1 MQTGDSSVMESTD
14 GQKPESSDADS
25 SFSEAGDGS
34 KQAKPNDLKTRL
46 AESTLASDVA
56 SSHDE
61 ICSEQLGQDKKSK
74 FKVPK
79 VPDETPIEEVV
90 EVDDSTQES
99 DDSIVCL
106 GDDTKTAG
114 RKERANRR
122 KSDKTEVRSKDLEKA
137 SAMDQKVNVEGT
149 EKDDI
154 QCSQSSQERSLRS
167 RTVKGNVSQNVNDPI
182 EIPFESSAKEKTTE
196 KKKSV
201 SKEENM
207 EVSDDDIPLN
217 KLKPENGI
225 EDAKVAVSPGGP
237 KSDDDAPLSLY
248 LSKSQSSD
256 ADKSSQEAPKEQ
268 SKSQSLSDA
277 DKSSQE
283 APKEQN
289 TDLESVDVVD
299 VAPPQSC
306 ADMFVDSQQAEE
318 SNKDAEDKTN
328 GTSDT
333 SADVDDKES
342 SQGQKAKKGMGR
354 NVQFVKTGKGRRGR
368 LSLESRKRKSPG
380 TSPKGSFK
388 LRSRLGL
395 KGRRPSSPIVAI
407 SPLSK
412 ANKAL
417 VEKQLSQIMNKENE
431 SEAAAEGESSKVEV
445 VDLKSEKSSQETS
458 SVENQDGDS
467 KSSDKKQ
474 MGTLHSLNKGVS
486 KSPPKKGRP
495 FDTPET
501 PTSASKFTS
510 RSQYILERS
519 RRICLAKASPS
530 PLSGRK
536 LLVPKKSPRG
546 ILKRSPTTKS
556 PDKNGSNGPLAA
568 IHGSPQ
574 PSKLPSHSDSPPTF
588 RPIQIPKIYSPSASP
603 SAGILK
609 RRRLSGDTPTESP
622 SPPNKVCEYLLIYF
636 DKNNNTSPV
645 RKLGLCNSSHINGIF
660 CALKVYIWRK
670 RFSHLKNLLKFE
682 S

>member
-1 MQTGDSSVMESTD
+1 MESTD

-34 KQAKPNDLKTRL
+34 KTQVKPNDLKTRL
-46 AESTLASDVA
+46 AESTLASEIA
-56 SSHDE
+56 SSQE
-61 ICSEQLGQDKKSK
+61 FCSEQQGQGKKSK

-79 VPDETPIEEVV
+79 VPDETPAEEVI

-106 GDDTKTAG
+106 GDDTKTTG
-114 RKERANRR
+114 RKERAKRK
-122 KSDKTEVRSKDLEKA
+122 KSDKTEGRSKELEKA
-137 SAMDQKVNVEGT
+137 PAMEQKVDFEGT
-149 EKDDI
+149 QKDDN

-167 RTVKGNVSQNVNDPI
+167 RTVKVDTIQDVSDPNGIPI
-182 EIPFESSAKEKTTE
+182 ESSTKEKTTE
-196 KKKSV
+196 KKKSAA
-201 SKEENM
+201 KEKEM
-207 EVSDDDIPLN
+207 EESDDDIPLT
-217 KLKPENGI
+217 KLKPEKDVENA
-225 EDAKVAVSPGGP
+225 EAMKSPGGP
-237 KSDDDAPLSLY
+237 KSDDDDAPLSLY

-256 ADKSSQEAPKEQ
+256 ATKSSQEAT
-268 SKSQSLSDA
+268 A
-277 DKSSQE
+277 
-283 APKEQN
+283 AKEQN
-289 TDLESVDVVD
+289 AEQESVDVVD

-306 ADMFVDSQQAEE
+306 ADMFVDSQQPEE
-318 SNKDAEDKTN
+318 SKKDGEEKAN
-328 GTSDT
+328 GNTSD
-333 SADVDDKES
+333 VDAKGKEP
-342 SQGQKAKKGMGR
+342 SQMQKTREMGR

-380 TSPKGSFK
+380 TSPKGSLKFRK
-388 LRSRLGL
+388 GLGL

-431 SEAAAEGESSKVEV
+431 SEEVSEGENSKVEV
-445 VDLKSEKSSQETS
+445 VDLKSGKSSQENT
-458 SVENQDGDS
+458 SVENQDSDAQ
-467 KSSDKKQ
+467 SSDKKQ

-486 KSPPKKGRP
+486 RSPPKKGRP

-536 LLVPKKSPRG
+536 LLIPKKSPRG
-546 ILKRSPTTKS
+546 ILKHSPTAKS
-556 PDKNGSNGPLAA
+556 PDKNGNNRPLAA
-568 IHGSPQ
+568 VHGSPQ
-574 PSKLPSHSDSPPTF
+574 ASKLPSHSDSPPTF

-622 SPPNKVCEYLLIYF
+622 SPPNKVCEPFLHFKYYF
-636 DKNNNTSPV
+636 M
-645 RKLGLCNSSHINGIF
+645 
-660 CALKVYIWRK
+660 
-670 RFSHLKNLLKFE
+670 
-682 S
+682 